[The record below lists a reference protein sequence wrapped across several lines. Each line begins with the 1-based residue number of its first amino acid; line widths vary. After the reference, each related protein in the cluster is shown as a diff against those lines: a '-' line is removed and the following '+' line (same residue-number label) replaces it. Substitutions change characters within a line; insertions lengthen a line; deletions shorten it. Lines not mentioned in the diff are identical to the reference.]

1 MENNIRPVRKLQ
13 FSDTFRLAALL
24 KSAGINK
31 QTILRLRKENKAA
44 KDEIIKEYGDDE
56 EGKKA
61 ALEELQNSAGIDII
75 LMLIDTLPSAE
86 QHIYALLSSFTDR
99 KPEEIAK
106 FGIQEAIEL
115 IMTIYD
121 ENKAELSDFFISLMN
136 GRIRK

>member
-31 QTILRLRKENKAA
+31 QTIIRLRKENKAA

-75 LMLIDTLPSAE
+75 LMLIDMLPSAE
-86 QHIYALLSSFTDR
+86 HHIYALLSDFTNL
-99 KPEEIAK
+99 PPAEIAK

-121 ENKAELSDFFISLMN
+121 ENKAELSDFFMSLIS